1 MTKKFRL
8 SPLLLLLIL
17 GWATAVSAQ
26 SYGFVSPNTR
36 ENLKL
41 KEAIRQMNS
50 REELH
55 LRDQAVNLSCVV
67 KTKISVSRALG
78 SWTDGAEHSV
88 VLRLNSDES
97 TLRYVL
103 SRMGREA
110 QQKYVIYFHPEANG
124 PDDLYILR
132 MPSRDLAALATTLN
146 RAGVPFGT
154 FVRSRDTTT
163 IYIIDLNR
171 ELGAKIVAAA
181 RQLRARYSLQS
192 GNADL
197 FGDDKREQARVKFE
211 QEIKDYETK
220 NPNLPPAC
228 NDARAAQRKIVEVS
242 SQ

>member
-1 MTKKFRL
+1 M
-8 SPLLLLLIL
+8 
-17 GWATAVSAQ
+17 
-26 SYGFVSPNTR
+26 
-36 ENLKL
+36 
-41 KEAIRQMNS
+41 
-50 REELH
+50 
-55 LRDQAVNLSCVV
+55 

-88 VLRLNSDES
+88 VLRLNSDEP

-110 QQKYVIYFHPEANG
+110 QQKYAIYFHPEPKG
-124 PDDLYILR
+124 EDDLYILR
-132 MPSRDLAALATTLN
+132 VPARNLAALATALN

-181 RQLRARYSLQS
+181 RRLRARYSLQS

-211 QEIKDYETK
+211 EEIKSYETK
-220 NPNLPPAC
+220 NPNLPAAC
-228 NDARAAQRKIVEVS
+228 NAQRKIVEVS